1 MKSPFAGNARLGW
14 TLFTIFV
21 FLMAFELCVRPA
33 SAVAQGKATASY
45 RKANVALTTDPSP
58 AHKGTNIIKVQLN
71 DSTDRPIT
79 GADVTVT
86 FYMPAMPS
94 MGMTAMKTVVKTSD
108 KGEGM
113 YEGKIDLSSGGEW
126 RVTITAS
133 EGGRTIT
140 TKKLTIKAV
149 SAM

>member
-1 MKSPFAGNARLGW
+1 MKSPSTGNAHLRW
-14 TLFTIFV
+14 TLFTIFA
-21 FLMAFELCVRPA
+21 FLAVFELCVRPA
-33 SAVAQGKATASY
+33 SAVAQGKAAASH
-45 RKANVALTTDPSP
+45 KTPNVALMTDPSP
-58 AHKGTNIIKVQLN
+58 AHKGTNVIQVKLS

-108 KGEGM
+108 KGDGM

-133 EGGRTIT
+133 EGGRSVA
-140 TKKLTIKAV
+140 TKKLTINAV
-149 SAM
+149 GGM

>member
-1 MKSPFAGNARLGW
+1 MQSPFAGNARLGW
-14 TLFTIFV
+14 TLFTIFA

-33 SAVAQGKATASY
+33 SAAAQGKAAASHK
-45 RKANVALTTDPSP
+45 KANVALTTDPSP
-58 AHKGTNIIKVQLN
+58 AHKGANIIKVQLS

-79 GADVTVT
+79 GVDVTVT

-94 MGMTAMKTVVKTSD
+94 MGMKAMKTVVKTSD
-108 KGEGM
+108 KGDGM

-126 RVTITAS
+126 HVTITAT
-133 EGGRTIT
+133 EGSRTIA

-149 SAM
+149 DTM